1 LEKTRVT
8 EKEGYAVPEEIIKE
22 FWQLI
27 PTILYFLVG
36 LGLFGFSVWLM
47 EKVTPFSIRKEIEE
61 DQNVALGITIGATL
75 IGLAIIL
82 AAVIK

>member
-1 LEKTRVT
+1 M
-8 EKEGYAVPEEIIKE
+8 PEEIIKE

>member
-1 LEKTRVT
+1 MEKTRVT